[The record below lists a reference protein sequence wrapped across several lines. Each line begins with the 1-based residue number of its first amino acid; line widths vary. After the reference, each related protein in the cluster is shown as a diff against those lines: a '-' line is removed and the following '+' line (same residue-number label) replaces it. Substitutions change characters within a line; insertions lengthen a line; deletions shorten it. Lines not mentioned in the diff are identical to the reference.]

1 MRVCYAVAEGYHL
14 MQLGQSP
21 YAGFAYHG
29 SPLLVALLGPLA
41 PRRLSPYAIAACAGG
56 STAPYENLAVLL
68 AVRSAAAG
76 DIPMAAF
83 GFVLAVHL
91 SLYPITLIVPILLL
105 LCRGPDRPKL
115 AKRLA
120 PTPTLQAHRH
130 DKQSRSVS
138 ASAAA
143 AECDN
148 SEAEAAGSSER
159 VDRALRAWRGW
170 PPGAVE
176 TSLFAL
182 WSALWGAALAALC
195 TLALRQHGGAAAV
208 LPKCAAKAK
217 SNSDDLMNI
226 RIGFTCFHLS
236 HAVRAW
242 AAVASGQQRRAGLA
256 RLSTQARC
264 QLAPSSL
271 PPPSLLPTARRT
283 WGFTLLVQDYSP
295 NLGVFWYFFAE
306 VFEHFRVFFAFAFH
320 AAAVLLLPPLALRL
334 AHRPLFLAFAY
345 TATTSLL
352 KSYPSVGDTAL
363 YLGLASLFM
372 PQLAGMRF
380 LGIISFGFAYVAAM
394 GLVMY
399 DLWIWK

>member
-1 MRVCYAVAEGYHL
+1 

-41 PRRLSPYAIAACAGG
+41 ARNLSFLPATAADLASAALLQSLGDLLGRSAGRGGGGSAGYDAGRVASLLYLASPYAIAACAGG

-68 AVRSAAAG
+68 SLRSAAAG

-105 LCRGPDRPKL
+105 LRRGPDRPKA

-120 PTPTLQAHRH
+120 QILTLQAHRQ

-138 ASAAA
+138 ALSAAA
-143 AECDN
+143 MECDN
-148 SEAEAAGSSER
+148 PKAEAAAPSGR

-176 TSLFAL
+176 ASLFAL

-195 TLALRQHGGAAAV
+195 ILALRRQAGAAVV
-208 LPKCAAKAK
+208 LPK
-217 SNSDDLMNI
+217 
-226 RIGFTCFHLS
+226 
-236 HAVRAW
+236 
-242 AAVASGQQRRAGLA
+242 
-256 RLSTQARC
+256 
-264 QLAPSSL
+264 
-271 PPPSLLPTARRT
+271 
-283 WGFTLLVQDYSP
+283 
-295 NLGVFWYFFAE
+295 YFFAE

-363 YLGLASLFM
+363 YLGLASLFV

-380 LGIISFGFAYVAAM
+380 LGVIGFGFAYVASM

-399 DLWIWK
+399 DLWIWKGIGNANFYFAVGLVNTLVQSVFVVESVHTVLQHDRALKRAGVSAGGRRPTAP

>member
-1 MRVCYAVAEGYHL
+1 

-41 PRRLSPYAIAACAGG
+41 ARRLSFLPATAADLASAALLRSLGDLLGRSGGGGGGSAGYDARRVASLLYLASPYAIAACAGG

-68 AVRSAAAG
+68 ALRSAAAG

-91 SLYPITLIVPILLL
+91 SLYPITLIAPILLL
-105 LCRGPDRPKL
+105 LCRGPDRPKA

-130 DKQSRSVS
+130 EKQSRSVS

-159 VDRALRAWRGW
+159 VDRALRAWQGW

-176 TSLFAL
+176 ASLFVL
-182 WSALWGAALAALC
+182 WSALWGAALAALF
-195 TLALRQHGGAAAV
+195 TLALRRHGGAAAV
-208 LPKCAAKAK
+208 LPK
-217 SNSDDLMNI
+217 
-226 RIGFTCFHLS
+226 
-236 HAVRAW
+236 
-242 AAVASGQQRRAGLA
+242 
-256 RLSTQARC
+256 
-264 QLAPSSL
+264 
-271 PPPSLLPTARRT
+271 
-283 WGFTLLVQDYSP
+283 
-295 NLGVFWYFFAE
+295 YFFAE

-363 YLGLASLFM
+363 YLGLASLFV

-380 LGIISFGFAYVAAM
+380 LGVIGFGFAYVAAM

-399 DLWIWK
+399 DLWIWKGIGNANFYFAVGLVNTLVQSVFVVESVHTVLQHDRALKRAGAAAGGRRPTTA